1 MMSAKRTLAGA
12 MSALVVVV
20 FAMPHV
26 AAGEPAQVNFVVEGT
41 TGETA
46 RLIVEAAEKHRTEQ
60 AKLWLGRALPA
71 WKSPCTIR
79 VSLCE
84 GRPSGGTSFDFRRS
98 PHSACMFLNG
108 PLAAILDGVLPHEV
122 AHTVLAEH
130 FRGPIPRWAD
140 EGAAILS
147 ETGIAPKLH
156 QKRARELLA
165 NGRAMRLTHLFG
177 LRDYPADVGPLY
189 AEGYSISRFLVEK
202 KDRAPYLKFITAGM
216 TDGWES
222 AVSSSYGYE
231 SIDAMETAWIASL
244 RAATKTAPENKNGAD
259 GQ

>member
-1 MMSAKRTLAGA
+1 MTSSNRTLAGA

-41 TGETA
+41 TEEAA
-46 RLIVEAAEKHRTEQ
+46 RLITEAAEKQRTEQ
-60 AKLWLGRALPA
+60 AKLWLGKALPA
-71 WKSPCTIR
+71 WIAPCTIR

-84 GRPSGGTSFDFRRS
+84 GRPSGGTTFDYRRS
-98 PHSACMFLNG
+98 PHTACMFLNG
-108 PLAAILDGVLPHEV
+108 PLPAILDGVLPHEV
-122 AHTVLAEH
+122 GHTVLAEH
-130 FRGPIPRWAD
+130 FRRPIPRWAD

-147 ETGIAPKLH
+147 ETGGAPKLH

-189 AEGYSISRFLVEK
+189 AEGYSVSRFLVEK
-202 KDRAPYLKFITAGM
+202 KDRATYLKFITAGM

-231 SIDAMETAWIASL
+231 SIDALEQAWIASL
-244 RAATKTAPENKNGAD
+244 RESAKAAAENKSGAD